1 MTKYNF
7 CWRTG
12 RPCKPG
18 AFDGGD
24 GVSSSIDCASGDPVT
39 CGWRGPQIL
48 NATPHPLRILA
59 RDEAGEIEGFEDD
72 KIPRK
77 YRIVAVIPPSGIV
90 VRAATPQEEIVGSI
104 PLGIPIPILKMALLG
119 TPTGLPTPQEGTF
132 IFVSRIAAEAAAMM
146 KLGRQDLL
154 FPGRY
159 VRNQNGEVIGVSA
172 FGRFTP

>member
-39 CGWRGPQIL
+39 CGWRGPQII
-48 NATPHPLRILA
+48 NATPHVLRVLT
-59 RDEAGEIEGFEDD
+59 REETGEGEIEGVEDD

-90 VRAATPQEEIVGSI
+90 VRATPREEIVGSI
-104 PLGIPIPILKMALLG
+104 PLGIPIPILKVALG
-119 TPTGLPTPQEGTF
+119 DPTGLPAPQEGTF
-132 IFVSRIAAEAAAMM
+132 IFVSRIAAEAAM
-146 KLGRQDLL
+146 KWGRNDLL
-154 FPGRY
+154 FPGRT
-159 VRNQNGEVIGVSA
+159 VRNQHGEIIGILS
-172 FGRFTP
+172 FGTI